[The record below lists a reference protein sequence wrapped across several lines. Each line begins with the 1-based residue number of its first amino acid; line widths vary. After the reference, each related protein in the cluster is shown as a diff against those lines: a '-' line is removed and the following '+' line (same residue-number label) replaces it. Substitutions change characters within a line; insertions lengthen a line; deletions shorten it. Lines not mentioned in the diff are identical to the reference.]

1 MKPIDRVLCVTPAV
15 FGLGALVAAVLNERH
30 ERPVALAV
38 GITALI
44 VGGFAVMPLAL
55 RR

>member
-1 MKPIDRVLCVTPAV
+1 MKPIDSVLCVTPAV
-15 FGLGALVAAVLNERH
+15 FGLGALVAAVLN